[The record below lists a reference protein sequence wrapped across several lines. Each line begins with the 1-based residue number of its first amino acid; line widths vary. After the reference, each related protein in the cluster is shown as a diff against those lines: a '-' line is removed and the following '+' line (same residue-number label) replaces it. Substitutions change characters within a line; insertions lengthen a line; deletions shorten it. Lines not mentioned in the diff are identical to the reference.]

1 MNPLF
6 LEERSKEKVRDLL
19 NEGVTS
25 QAYYRQNRSRIK
37 PFRKLLYAI
46 LATLKSPRRNHADK
60 SLSTFHL
67 SQNHLGTPKKEQIQ

>member
-1 MNPLF
+1 MNQIF

-37 PFRKLLYAI
+37 HFRNLLRAI
-46 LATLKSPRRNHADK
+46 LATYKSLRRNHADK
-60 SLSTFHL
+60 SLSTL
-67 SQNHLGTPKKEQIQ
+67 HLGHRHFDTPEKE